1 MNILPLPQSRRP
13 ASTTIAALVI
23 LLGFGALQA
32 AQAAVSG
39 GIDPQTGLSNLL
51 SWGMLLAQI
60 ICSLLILFIG
70 FRAFQ
75 GGHAIGGVLVGILA
89 GLAIVF
95 GGPYIM
101 QHYGAGGGIGI

>member
-1 MNILPLPQSRRP
+1 MNIPSSRGAQRP
-13 ASTTIAALVI
+13 VFATFASLAI
-23 LLGFGALQA
+23 LLGFATMQA
-32 AQAAVSG
+32 AHAGVSG

-51 SWGMLLAQI
+51 SYGMTLAQI
-60 ICSLLILFIG
+60 VCAILILFIG

-75 GGHAIGGVLVGILA
+75 GGHAIGTVLTGILA

-101 QHYGAGGGIGI
+101 QHYGTA